1 MAIQATQAARVELPP
16 AVWCVGILSIPL
28 REKGLDCAE
37 RVCSFPASM
46 SSGAVELSPI
56 LGVLAENRKRLRSL
70 RERILANAVMF
81 GEIPAPT
88 FGEAGRVR
96 FLCDR
101 FQESEL
107 QNISSDEAGNGTA
120 ILPGTDSGKRS
131 ILIVAHTDTVFASG
145 VDHTVKVGVDRLE
158 GPGIADNSLGLA
170 VVATLPAILQRL
182 DIRLKSDLVFV
193 GASKGTGRGNLAGL
207 RFFLDNCSVPLSA
220 GVCVEG
226 VHLGRLSYGCLGML
240 RGEITCHAPVDPEWD
255 NPGGVSAIANMTK
268 ILTRI
273 LAIPTPQVPRTS
285 IILGSVNAGTAF
297 NTLATTATLQ
307 LEVRSEEAG
316 AVRRIRKA
324 ITELLEEVSAETGT
338 RNEME
343 VIARRH
349 PGGIGFS
356 HPLVKSTRQIMEAL
370 DIRPKIAP
378 SVGELS
384 ALIAHHI
391 PAVTL
396 GITRGDNCHEFTEY
410 VEVEPMFGGIAQ
422 LVGVLQAIDEGVC
435 NED

>member
-1 MAIQATQAARVELPP
+1 MKP
-16 AVWCVGILSIPL
+16 ILSTL
-28 REKGLDCAE
+28 VANREK
-37 RVCSFPASM
+37 
-46 SSGAVELSPI
+46 
-56 LGVLAENRKRLRSL
+56 LRSL

-88 FGEAGRVR
+88 FGEKRRVR

-101 FQESEL
+101 FEESEL
-107 QNISSDEAGNGTA
+107 QNISSDEAGNGIA
-120 ILPGTDSGKRS
+120 VMPGTERGKRS
-131 ILIVAHTDTVFASG
+131 ILVVAHTDTVFASG
-145 VDHTVKVGVDRLE
+145 IDHTVKVEVDRLE

-170 VVATLPAILQRL
+170 VVASLPSVFESLGIT
-182 DIRLKSDLVFV
+182 LKSDLVFLGV
-193 GASKGTGRGNLAGL
+193 SQSNGRGNLAGL
-207 RFFLDNCSVPLSA
+207 RFFLDNCSIPLSA

-226 VHLGRLSYGCLGML
+226 VHLGRLSYSCLGML
-240 RGEITCHAPVDPEWD
+240 RAEITCHAPVDAEWD
-255 NPGGVSAIANMTK
+255 TSAGVSAIANMTK

-285 IILGSVNAGTAF
+285 IILGSVNSGTAF
-297 NTLATTATLQ
+297 NTLATNATLQ

-316 AVRRIRKA
+316 AVRKIREA
-324 ITELLEEVSAETGT
+324 IAEMLEEVSAETGT

-343 VIARRH
+343 IIARRY

-356 HPLVKSTRQIMEAL
+356 HPLVRGTRQIMEEL
-370 DIRPKIAP
+370 KIRPKIAP

-384 ALIAHHI
+384 ALIAHGI

-396 GITRGDNCHEFTEY
+396 GITKGDNCHEFTEY
-410 VEVEPMFGGIAQ
+410 VEIDPIFGGISQ

-435 NED
+435 DED